1 MLHKMLDDPMQC
13 HKCGAFYDFDEGE
26 SCPKCETKPNGQ
38 EYNDGSD
45 AVEDYIDSQRD
56 E

>member
-1 MLHKMLDDPMQC
+1 MIHKMFKEPEQC
-13 HKCGAFYDFDEGE
+13 HKCGNWYELDEGE
-26 SCPKCETKPNGQ
+26 CPKCETKPNGQ

-56 E
+56 A